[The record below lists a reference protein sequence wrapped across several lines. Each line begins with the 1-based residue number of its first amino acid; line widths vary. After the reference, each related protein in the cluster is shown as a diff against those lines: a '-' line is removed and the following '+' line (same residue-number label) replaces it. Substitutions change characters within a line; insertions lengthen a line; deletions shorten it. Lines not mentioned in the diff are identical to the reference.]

1 MKKDE
6 ARRWKRDLLLDV
18 AALIVWA
25 IVLCVFAEA
34 ADGAPDA
41 MDTGTRTLVTIGA
54 ATVGTW
60 LMRFICWL
68 DKPVRRGGR
77 HG

>member
-6 ARRWKRDLLLDV
+6 ARKWKRDLLLTG
-18 AALIVWA
+18 AALIAWA

-34 ADGAPDA
+34 TEGAPEA

-60 LMRFICWL
+60 IMRFICWL

>member
-1 MKKDE
+1 MKKNE
-6 ARRWKRDLLLDV
+6 ARSWKRDLLLTA

-25 IVLCVFAEA
+25 VVLCVFAEA
-34 ADGAPDA
+34 AEGAPDA

-68 DKPVRRGGR
+68 DKPVKKGGR

>member
-6 ARRWKRDLLLDV
+6 ARKWKRDLLLT
-18 AALIVWA
+18 AAAMIVWA
-25 IVLCVFAEA
+25 VALCVFAEA
-34 ADGAPDA
+34 TEGVPEP

-54 ATVGTW
+54 ATVATW

-68 DKPVRRGGR
+68 DKPVKKGGR

>member
-1 MKKDE
+1 MKKEE
-6 ARRWKRDLLLDV
+6 ARKWKRDVLLAA

-34 ADGAPDA
+34 ADGTPEA

-54 ATVGTW
+54 ATVATW

-68 DKPVRRGGR
+68 DKPVKK

>member
-6 ARRWKRDLLLDV
+6 ARKWKRDLLL
-18 AALIVWA
+18 AAASLIAWA

-34 ADGAPDA
+34 AEGAPDA

-60 LMRFICWL
+60 LMRLICWL

>member
-6 ARRWKRDLLLDV
+6 AKKWKRDLLLAA

-25 IVLCVFAEA
+25 ICLCVFAQA
-34 ADGAPDA
+34 AEGAPEA
-41 MDTGTRTLVTIGA
+41 MDAGTRTLVTIGA
-54 ATVGTW
+54 ATVATW

-68 DKPVRRGGR
+68 DKPVRRKHDG
-77 HG
+77 